1 MDEKDVMIDVF
12 KGVDEDN
19 NEHDDEEVIDFL
31 RKKRFKPQ
39 RERSGV
45 RRKHT
50 ITQKVELQS
59 VSFVTRQDIVFFLK
73 LPRKKRGKRVP
84 KNTSSSKDIFQ
95 RKNSKCCA
103 ASVVYTI
110 DDHVEIPMVINVGVM
125 ESTFMRRWTAELWRM

>member
-1 MDEKDVMIDVF
+1 MDDKDAMIDVF
-12 KGVDEDN
+12 KRVDEDN

-59 VSFVTRQDIVFFLK
+59 VSFVTRQDIVFF
-73 LPRKKRGKRVP
+73 
-84 KNTSSSKDIFQ
+84 
-95 RKNSKCCA
+95 
-103 ASVVYTI
+103 
-110 DDHVEIPMVINVGVM
+110 
-125 ESTFMRRWTAELWRM
+125 